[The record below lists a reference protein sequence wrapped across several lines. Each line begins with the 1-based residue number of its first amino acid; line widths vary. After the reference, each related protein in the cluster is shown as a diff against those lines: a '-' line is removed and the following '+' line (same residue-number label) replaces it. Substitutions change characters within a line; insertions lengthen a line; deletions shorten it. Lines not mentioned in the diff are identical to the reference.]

1 MNKNS
6 VITQV
11 AFDEMLSWLDAD
23 REQAGK
29 KYEKIRR
36 RLIEIFASR
45 GCPEAEDLADE
56 AINRVVRKSQDVAER
71 YVGDPAYYFYGVA
84 KKILLEY
91 WKVKPP
97 TEAPLPPAPPAADE
111 PADEIEREHMCL
123 EQCLGHLP
131 EQDRERL
138 LLYYGQ
144 EQRVKIDQ
152 RKELSRRLGIAPNAL
167 RIRIHRIKSV
177 LKDCLEDCMRQTTE
191 G

>member
-6 VITQV
+6 LITQV
-11 AFDEMLSWLDAD
+11 AFDKLLSWLDAD

-45 GCPEAEDLADE
+45 GCPEADDLADE
-56 AINRVVRKSQDVAER
+56 AINRVARKSQDVAEG
-71 YVGDPAYYFYGVA
+71 YVGDPAYYFYAVA
-84 KKILLEY
+84 KKMLLEY

-97 TEAPLPPAPPAADE
+97 AVAPPTPD
-111 PADEIEREHMCL
+111 PVSADEIEREHVCL

-131 EQDRERL
+131 EQERQL
-138 LLYYGQ
+138 VLQYYSQ

-152 RKELSRRLGIAPNAL
+152 RKELSHRLSIAPNAL
-167 RIRIHRIKSV
+167 RIRIHRIKST
-177 LKDCLEDCMRQTTE
+177 LKQCIENCLRQTAE
-191 G
+191 L

>member
-1 MNKNS
+1 MDKNS

-11 AFDEMLSWLDAD
+11 GFDRMLSWLDAD
-23 REQAGK
+23 REEAGK

-45 GCPEAEDLADE
+45 GCREAEDLADE
-56 AINRVVRKSQDVAER
+56 AINRVARKSQDIAEG
-71 YVGDPAYYFYGVA
+71 YVGDPAYYFYAVA

-97 TEAPLPPAPPAADE
+97 TEAPPTPEQVPAE
-111 PADEIEREHMCL
+111 EIEREHVCL

-131 EQDRERL
+131 TQDREL
-138 LLYYGQ
+138 ILQYHSQ
-144 EQRVKIDQ
+144 QQRVKIEQ

-167 RIRIHRIKSV
+167 RIRIYRIM
-177 LKDCLEDCMRQTTE
+177 LALRRCLEDCLRQTAE
-191 G
+191 L

>member
-11 AFDEMLSWLDAD
+11 AFDKMLSWLDAD

-45 GCPEAEDLADE
+45 GCQEAEDLADE
-56 AINRVVRKSQDVAER
+56 AINRVTRKSQDVAEG
-71 YVGDPAYYFYGVA
+71 YVGDPAYYFYAVA

-91 WKVKPP
+91 WKVKPL
-97 TEAPLPPAPPAADE
+97 TEAPPPPEPI
-111 PADEIEREHMCL
+111 PADEIEREHECL

-131 EQDRERL
+131 EQDRERIL
-138 LLYYGQ
+138 QYYNQ
-144 EQRVKIDQ
+144 EQRVKIAQ
-152 RKELSRRLGIAPNAL
+152 RKELSRRLGIGPNAL
-167 RIRIHRIKSV
+167 RIRIHRIKLA
-177 LKDCLEDCMRQTTE
+177 LKECLEDCLRQTTE
-191 G
+191 Y